1 MAKIF
6 FKVFGKTI
14 GIMALLLGVGV
25 ASYFLTTLWFKV
37 TTKEERSTQYDHVIT
52 VDAGQSQAT

>member
-25 ASYFLTTLWFKV
+25 ASYFLTTLWF
-37 TTKEERSTQYDHVIT
+37 
-52 VDAGQSQAT
+52 

>member
-25 ASYFLTTLWFKV
+25 ASYF
-37 TTKEERSTQYDHVIT
+37 
-52 VDAGQSQAT
+52 

>member
-25 ASYFLTTLWFKV
+25 ASYFFDNIMV
-37 TTKEERSTQYDHVIT
+37 
-52 VDAGQSQAT
+52 